1 MAAHIERLMRLYNRL
16 KRGPVTIEII
26 AKWAKG
32 AGIEV
37 SERQLYR
44 DLEQLKQLKINDGE
58 SIVEFVD
65 EKNKKTWKL
74 EFKEA
79 SDKITTYDINSFY
92 LLKNFAPAAILN
104 ERKDSIEKFE
114 TVLFKSLSNNKFQQY
129 IQANELY
136 LQKSN
141 YNEIMYGLI
150 EHQQMEDLIWAL
162 HNSKK
167 IIVEKDFIN
176 TSNINVAENVFPI
189 TIAPIELIIT
199 RGRVCIG
206 GVSNEGKIFFFT
218 IDKQLQFKLTNE
230 KFSRK
235 KIYPTYKNYYDS
247 LFGLC
252 NPISDNV
259 HNLKIEFTDSYGES
273 MRTFFW
279 HHSAKWKLLKN
290 GNYMLSLNCSVNRL
304 LVGFVAIGLNKIK
317 VHQPKLL
324 KNLVLKKL
332 QNTVSLYVDDLE
344 VDERVGNEGY

>member
-1 MAAHIERLMRLYNRL
+1 MAAHLEKLMRLYNRL

-58 SIVEFVD
+58 GIVEFVD

-79 SDKITTYDINSFY
+79 SYKITTYDINSFY

-141 YNEIMYGLI
+141 YNENMYGLI

-176 TSNINVAENVFPI
+176 TSNINVAENDFPI
-189 TIAPIELIIT
+189 TIAPIELIFT

-206 GVSNEGKIFFFT
+206 GISNDGKVFFFT

-235 KIYPTYKNYYDS
+235 KLYPSYKKYCDTLYS
-247 LFGLC
+247 YST
-252 NPISDNV
+252 PIGNKV
-259 HNLKIEFTDSYGES
+259 HNIKIEFTDSYGES
-273 MRTFFW
+273 MRSFFW
-279 HHSAKWKLLKN
+279 HNSAIWTLLKN
-290 GNYMLSLNCSVNRL
+290 GNYVLSLKCTISRD
-304 LVGFVAIGLNKIK
+304 LVGFVAIGLNKVK
-317 VHQPKLL
+317 VHQPQVL

-332 QNTVSLYVDDLE
+332 QDTISLYLDDLE
-344 VDERVGNEGY
+344 VDEKVGNEGY